1 MIQLGFTAAQHIGF
15 SAALTA
21 LTTAG
26 LGCFVLFRNH
36 RLSLYRVFAI
46 YSFAIS
52 YWSACLALHVFTD
65 NRSLALITGK
75 YLHLGAALIP
85 VLLVHFVTEFFASPR
100 IKLTRYFLG
109 ILYGVAAILAYLCVA
124 GVLVSDVAPKYG
136 ISYLMIANP
145 GYAYLVAF
153 FMFCAVCGLAML
165 LRGYQRAEGSRKNQ
179 IKYLLFGSLF
189 GYVGGLDNFLFL
201 YDITIFPLFP
211 YGTYAIPVYVSST
224 AYAIAQYRLL
234 DISVVVKKSLI
245 YGLLLSLLLV
255 PCYVLVIWGQQMAFG
270 EINYLFS
277 FSVLL
282 LFLFVGFLF
291 PKIRFRTEDA
301 LERVLFKKRSDYR
314 ETLLRSSQDMVTIVD
329 IKALSDKLV
338 ETVAKS
344 LRIDK
349 VSLLLANEG
358 KGSYNL
364 EASVGLDFEH
374 PERILLSR
382 DGPLIKLLQ
391 SRKEPIVKE
400 ELEWVPVG
408 PETPQTIETMGK
420 LGAEISLPIIS
431 KEKLIGILNLGHKAD
446 RSLYSDEDLELLS
459 TLGNQ
464 AAIAIENARLYE
476 NLKQSQVTL
485 RRADRLSSLGL
496 LTAGLAHEI
505 RNPLVAIRTFTQ
517 LLPERYNDAEFRD
530 GFQGLALKEVD
541 RICGLINDLLSF
553 ARPSKPNIAPES
565 INDVVDNIARI
576 LEAQA
581 KEKGVVIVRDF
592 AVEVPK
598 AWIDREQMKQV
609 FMNLILNAIQ
619 AMDGEGSIT
628 ISTREVSRRG
638 TAPVGQFVQVE
649 VRDTGIGIPDENLE
663 HIFDP
668 FFTSGKEEGSGL
680 GLAVSHQIVE
690 EHGGFLTVESK
701 VGQGTGFWVHLPV
714 GAPARA
720 TASGMAHTN
729 ETNLSH

>member
-1 MIQLGFTAAQHIGF
+1 MSFYSIPTLFTALLSF
-15 SAALTA
+15 
-21 LTTAG
+21 G
-26 LGCFVLFRNH
+26 LGVFILAKTANSKINGIFACWCLLTCYWQICWTILFNVEDQGRAELIARLGYSGIIFIPIVFFHFVAEFVGNPGARRFAFLFYALGLLFLLAIWSTNTFVSGTYRYPWGFYPKGGPIHVGYLVFLVITLISGLTMLH
-36 RLSLYRVFAI
+36 RFKQRSVDQPTRLNQTKYIIVSTVI
-46 YSFAIS
+46 YSI
-52 YWSACLALHVFTD
+52 
-65 NRSLALITGK
+65 
-75 YLHLGAALIP
+75 
-85 VLLVHFVTEFFASPR
+85 
-100 IKLTRYFLG
+100 
-109 ILYGVAAILAYLCVA
+109 A
-124 GVLVSDVAPKYG
+124 GVDFLANYG
-136 ISYLMIANP
+136 I
-145 GYAYLVAF
+145 GYYP
-153 FMFCAVCGLAML
+153 MGLAFTNVH
-165 LRGYQRAEGSRKNQ
+165 AS
-179 IKYLLFGSLF
+179 I
-189 GYVGGLDNFLFL
+189 
-201 YDITIFPLFP
+201 I
-211 YGTYAIPVYVSST
+211 
-224 AYAIAQYRLL
+224 AYSIIQYRLL
-234 DISVVVKKSLI
+234 DVSVVIKRSLI
-245 YGLLLSLLLV
+245 YALLLLGLLL
-255 PCYVLVIWGQQMAFG
+255 PCYFVVIQAQLYAFG
-270 EINYLFS
+270 RINYQFS
-277 FSVLL
+277 LITLVLL
-282 LFLFVGFLF
+282 TAAAFFF
-291 PKIRFRTEDA
+291 PKFRFKTEDA

-314 ETLLRSSQDMVTIVD
+314 ETLLRFSQDMVTIVD
-329 IKALSDKLV
+329 LKALSVKLV
-338 ETVAKS
+338 DTIGKS
-344 LRIDK
+344 LRIEK
-349 VSLLLANEG
+349 VSLLLINEG
-358 KGSYNL
+358 KGSYTL
-364 EASVGLDFEH
+364 EASVGLEFEH

-382 DGPLIKLLQ
+382 DGPLIKILQ

-408 PETPQTIETMGK
+408 PETLQTIETMGK
-420 LGAEISLPIIS
+420 LCAEISLPIIS

-553 ARPSKPNIAPES
+553 ARPSKPNIAPEN

-619 AMDGEGSIT
+619 AVDGEGSIT
-628 ISTREVSRRG
+628 ISTREITRRG
-638 TAPVGQFVQVE
+638 TATIGQFVQVE
-649 VRDTGIGIPDENLE
+649 VRDTGVGIPDENLE

-720 TASGMAHTN
+720 GASGVDHTK
-729 ETNLSH
+729 EANLSH

>member
-1 MIQLGFTAAQHIGF
+1 
-15 SAALTA
+15 
-21 LTTAG
+21 
-26 LGCFVLFRNH
+26 
-36 RLSLYRVFAI
+36 
-46 YSFAIS
+46 
-52 YWSACLALHVFTD
+52 
-65 NRSLALITGK
+65 
-75 YLHLGAALIP
+75 
-85 VLLVHFVTEFFASPR
+85 
-100 IKLTRYFLG
+100 
-109 ILYGVAAILAYLCVA
+109 
-124 GVLVSDVAPKYG
+124 
-136 ISYLMIANP
+136 
-145 GYAYLVAF
+145 
-153 FMFCAVCGLAML
+153 
-165 LRGYQRAEGSRKNQ
+165 
-179 IKYLLFGSLF
+179 
-189 GYVGGLDNFLFL
+189 
-201 YDITIFPLFP
+201 
-211 YGTYAIPVYVSST
+211 
-224 AYAIAQYRLL
+224 
-234 DISVVVKKSLI
+234 
-245 YGLLLSLLLV
+245 
-255 PCYVLVIWGQQMAFG
+255 
-270 EINYLFS
+270 
-277 FSVLL
+277 
-282 LFLFVGFLF
+282 
-291 PKIRFRTEDA
+291 
-301 LERVLFKKRSDYR
+301 
-314 ETLLRSSQDMVTIVD
+314 MVTIVD

-338 ETVAKS
+338 ETIAKS

-382 DGPLIKLLQ
+382 DGPLIKILQ

-408 PETPQTIETMGK
+408 PETLQTIETMGK

-446 RSLYSDEDLELLS
+446 KSLYSDEDLELLS

-553 ARPSKPNIAPES
+553 ARPSKPNIAPEN

-592 AVEVPK
+592 AAEVPK

-628 ISTREVSRRG
+628 ISSREVTRRRHG
-638 TAPVGQFVQVE
+638 AGRAVCPGGGARYRCRYSGRKSGAYFRSVLYQRQGRRQWLGVG
-649 VRDTGIGIPDENLE
+649 R
-663 HIFDP
+663 
-668 FFTSGKEEGSGL
+668 
-680 GLAVSHQIVE
+680 VS
-690 EHGGFLTVESK
+690 SD
-701 VGQGTGFWVHLPV
+701 
-714 GAPARA
+714 R
-720 TASGMAHTN
+720 
-729 ETNLSH
+729 

>member
-1 MIQLGFTAAQHIGF
+1 MAGAVFLPVTGYHHVIQLLEISSSGRDKIVRLGYLSSIALLATVFTSFMVESVSPKLVFEFWPNPGIAFHF
-15 SAALTA
+15 HL
-21 LTTAG
+21 LM
-26 LGCFVLFRNH
+26 FV
-36 RLSLYRVFAI
+36 VFALGSI
-46 YSFAIS
+46 IELYD
-52 YWSACLALHVFTD
+52 ALK
-65 NRSLALITGK
+65 RSTGRR
-75 YLHLGAALIP
+75 
-85 VLLVHFVTEFFASPR
+85 R
-100 IKLTRYFLG
+100 IHIR
-109 ILYGVAAILAYLCVA
+109 
-124 GVLVSDVAPKYG
+124 
-136 ISYLMIANP
+136 
-145 GYAYLVAF
+145 
-153 FMFCAVCGLAML
+153 
-165 LRGYQRAEGSRKNQ
+165 
-179 IKYLLFGSLF
+179 LLFTTISIA
-189 GYVGGLDNFLFL
+189 YVGGSTNYYLW
-201 YDITIFPLFP
+201 YDL
-211 YGTYAIPVYVSST
+211 PVLPIGCVLIGVYIAVF
-224 AYAIAQYRLL
+224 AYAIVAYRLL
-234 DISVVVKKSLI
+234 DVDVIIKQSVIYASLLAI
-245 YGLLLSLLLV
+245 LLL
-255 PCYVLVIWGQQMAFG
+255 PCVTVVILAQRITFGTIDYSFSAVAVGLFVLV
-270 EINYLFS
+270 
-277 FSVLL
+277 
-282 LFLFVGFLF
+282 GFYF
-291 PKIRFRTEDA
+291 PKLRFRTEEA
-301 LERVLFKKRSDYR
+301 LERVLFKKRVDYR
-314 ETLLRSSQDMVTIVD
+314 ETLLRFSQDMVTIVD
-329 IKALSDKLV
+329 LKALSVKLV
-338 ETVAKS
+338 DTIGKS

-349 VSLLLANEG
+349 VSLLLSNEG

-364 EASVGLDFEH
+364 EASVGLDFDH

-382 DGPLIKLLQ
+382 DGPLIKILQ

-408 PETPQTIETMGK
+408 PETLQTIETMDK

-431 KEKLIGILNLGHKAD
+431 KEKLIGILNLGHKED
-446 RSLYSDEDLELLS
+446 KSLYSDEDLELLS

-553 ARPSKPNIAPES
+553 ARPSKPNVAPEN

-592 AVEVPK
+592 ATEVPK

-628 ISTREVSRRG
+628 ISSREVTRRG
-638 TAPVGQFVQVE
+638 TAPAGQFVQVE
-649 VRDTGIGIPDENLE
+649 VRDTGVGIPDDNLE

-701 VGQGTGFWVHLPV
+701 VGQGTGFFVHLPV
-714 GAPARA
+714 SAPVRA
-720 TASGMAHTN
+720 AVSGMASTH
-729 ETNLSH
+729 ERYGFH

>member
-1 MIQLGFTAAQHIGF
+1 M
-15 SAALTA
+15 
-21 LTTAG
+21 
-26 LGCFVLFRNH
+26 
-36 RLSLYRVFAI
+36 
-46 YSFAIS
+46 
-52 YWSACLALHVFTD
+52 
-65 NRSLALITGK
+65 
-75 YLHLGAALIP
+75 
-85 VLLVHFVTEFFASPR
+85 
-100 IKLTRYFLG
+100 
-109 ILYGVAAILAYLCVA
+109 
-124 GVLVSDVAPKYG
+124 
-136 ISYLMIANP
+136 
-145 GYAYLVAF
+145 
-153 FMFCAVCGLAML
+153 
-165 LRGYQRAEGSRKNQ
+165 
-179 IKYLLFGSLF
+179 
-189 GYVGGLDNFLFL
+189 
-201 YDITIFPLFP
+201 
-211 YGTYAIPVYVSST
+211 

-234 DISVVVKKSLI
+234 DISVFIRRSIIYASLLVM
-245 YGLLLSLLLV
+245 LLL
-255 PCYVLVIWGQQMAFG
+255 PCYFLVILGQQATFG
-270 EINYLFS
+270 VFNYS
-277 FSVLL
+277 FSVFVLVL
-282 LFLFVGFLF
+282 LFVVGFLF
-291 PKIRFRTEDA
+291 PKLRFRTEEA

-329 IKALSDKLV
+329 LKALSVKLV
-338 ETVAKS
+338 ETIGKS
-344 LRIDK
+344 LRIGK
-349 VSLLLANEG
+349 VSLLLSNEG

-364 EASVGLDFEH
+364 EASFGLDFEH

-431 KEKLIGILNLGHKAD
+431 KEKLIGILNLGHKED
-446 RSLYSDEDLELLS
+446 KSLYSDEDLELLS

-553 ARPSKPNIAPES
+553 ARPSKPNVAPEN

-592 AVEVPK
+592 ATEVSK

-628 ISTREVSRRG
+628 ISSREVTRRG
-638 TAPVGQFVQVE
+638 TTPVGQFVQVE
-649 VRDTGIGIPDENLE
+649 VRDTGIGIAEDNLD

-701 VGQGTGFWVHLPV
+701 VGQGTGFYVHLPV
-714 GAPARA
+714 SAPVRA
-720 TASGMAHTN
+720 AASGMAQTH
-729 ETNLSH
+729 ERHGSH